1 MPSPIGAED
10 LYRFRWIDHVRLSR
24 DGERVAY
31 RLGWADAITR
41 QNRSRIVVRR
51 LLDQEPAEP
60 TAAAFRDHSPE
71 WSPDGRRIAFISK
84 VGAADQLFVQD
95 LVSGGEIRQLSN
107 LPEGAAGPAWSPD
120 GSKIAFTGAVLS
132 DPDGVVDDPRP
143 PDSRDQVRRAPVARV
158 ARRLD
163 YKHDGLGYVD
173 GRYVHLF
180 FVPVAGGSVTQ
191 LTAGAWDV
199 TGFDWSQDSTRL
211 VVSGNSDPGAD
222 LQRELN
228 LYLVDLSGGRHRLGG
243 GFSLSSPAWSPRG
256 DLIAFLAPNGLDAGL
271 LERLWVV
278 PLTGEGPRCL
288 TANFDQAVNDTVIT
302 DMRAGHG
309 TRMCWSA
316 QGDRIYFCASGPGV
330 TGVYSADLEG
340 NVRQEIGGQRRVFD
354 FDIASGVI
362 AFAASDASNPGELHM
377 LTEGAE
383 ARLTDLN
390 PWLRDRYVAQ
400 PERQQFTA
408 PDGWMIEGWLLKPQN
423 LDTGKLHPLVLEV
436 HGGPHGEYGWAFFH
450 ELQILAGM
458 GYVVLY
464 VNPRGSDGYGERF
477 RREVVRDWGG
487 KDFADLMSALDQVME
502 RTGYIDTNRLGIAGG
517 SYGGYMTN
525 WAIGQTDRF
534 SAAVSMRSISNLVSE
549 YSQHDIVLWG
559 VLELG
564 SPPWPDLDELWKRS
578 PIRYVQNIKT
588 PLLLTCGEM
597 DLRCAIS
604 QSEEM
609 FGAMRLLG
617 KTVEL
622 VRFPEE
628 SHDLSRNG
636 RPDRRV
642 ERLRRITGW
651 FERFLGTAAL
661 DRHREEA
668 TQVLPVLVSPT
679 RELVAEPVSAAVSD
693 TVVLEALPSAD
704 AVAEP
709 EVVDTQVLETQV
721 LAEPVAEIAV
731 PVITE
736 PDALPDLPEPEALLD
751 VPEPEPVAAS
761 MIESEPLAVSTEP
774 EAVIET
780 GTESEP
786 ADTLVSEPAA
796 WTEPE
801 AVVETGTESEMADTL
816 ASEPAASTEPEPVIE
831 SGAESEL
838 ADTVASEPGASTEPE
853 PVIETGTESE
863 GGAELAPAVA
873 AEALPAPEP
882 EPAPKIGEQRSDE
895 IYATVPDTLV
905 DSAPVEP
912 EVEAMRGH
920 VESQPEPPPT
930 LGSQKPE
937 EPVIDEPEAPSWP
950 QPEPEP
956 EPVIAVAEPPA
967 EPEPEPAMAVEEPP
981 AEPESVTSEAQAEPE
996 LQPEP
1001 VAQSTES
1008 QAAGQAAPEATAQP
1022 SNPDSVKATMLRWP
1036 GSTSPGIASPGNGAP
1051 SPQAETFEEATSLIP
1066 VWQQKDA
1073 PAESKRTV
1081 SLQALPTEEVA
1092 AGSGYAA
1099 LLTFESGPFAGRI
1112 VALPNHMVTIGRAP
1126 DNDVVVGDPA
1136 TSGRHGRIE
1145 TRGGS
1150 FWIGDLGS
1158 TNGTLVNGEPVIEKQ
1173 LSDGDLIAI
1182 GQNTIRFTLES

>member
-1 MPSPIGAED
+1 MPGPIGAED

-31 RLGWADAITR
+31 RLGWADATSR

-51 LLDQEPAEP
+51 LLDQESVEP
-60 TAAAFRDHSPE
+60 TAAALKDHSPE
-71 WSPDGRRIAFISK
+71 WSPDGRRIAFIGK

-95 LVSGGEIRQLSN
+95 VVSGGEIRQLSS
-107 LPEGAAGPAWSPD
+107 LPEGAAEPVWSPD
-120 GSKIAFTGAVLS
+120 GSRIAFVATVLS

-143 PDSRDQVRRAPVARV
+143 PDSREHIRRAPVARV

-163 YKHDGLGYVD
+163 YKHDGQGYVD
-173 GRYVHLF
+173 GRYQHLF
-180 FVPVAGGSVTQ
+180 VVPSAGGSVTQ
-191 LTAGAWDV
+191 LTSGAWDV
-199 TGFDWSQDSTRL
+199 TGFDWSPDSTRL
-211 VVSGNSDPGAD
+211 VVSGNSEPGAD
-222 LQRELN
+222 LQRDLN
-228 LYLVDLSGGRHRLGG
+228 LYLVDLAGARHRLGG
-243 GFSLSSPAWSPRG
+243 GFTLSSPAWSPRG
-256 DLIAFLAPNGLDAGL
+256 DLIAFLAPNGMDAGL

-288 TANFDQAVNDTVIT
+288 TANFDQAVSDTVIT

-316 QGDRIYFCASGPGV
+316 QGDRIFFCASGPGV
-330 TGVYSADLEG
+330 TAVYSADLEG
-340 NVRQEIGGQRRVFD
+340 DVRQEVGGQRRVYD
-354 FDIASGVI
+354 FDVASGVI
-362 AFAASDASNPGELHM
+362 AFAASDVNNPGELHM

-390 PWLRDRYVAQ
+390 PWLRDRYIAQ
-400 PERQQFTA
+400 PERHQFTA

-423 LDTGKLHPLVLEV
+423 LDTNKLNPLVLEV

-487 KDFADLMSALDQVME
+487 KDFADLMSALDQIIE
-502 RTGYIDTNRLGIAGG
+502 STGYIDTNRLGIAGG

-559 VLELG
+559 MLELG
-564 SPPWPDLDELWKRS
+564 PPPWPNLDELWKRS

-604 QSEEM
+604 QSEEL
-609 FGAMRLLG
+609 FGALRLLG

-642 ERLRRITGW
+642 ERLRRIAGW

-661 DRHREEA
+661 ERHTEEA
-668 TQVLPVLVSPT
+668 TQLLPVPVFAT
-679 RELVAEPVSAAVSD
+679 RELVAEPVSVEPAAATD
-693 TVVLEALPSAD
+693 TIVLERLPLVEP
-704 AVAEP
+704 AVEPEVTDTLVLETLVLAAPVAETAEPIFAEP
-709 EVVDTQVLETQV
+709 E
-721 LAEPVAEIAV
+721 
-731 PVITE
+731 
-736 PDALPDLPEPEALLD
+736 ALPDLPEPEPTDPRELEPAVAETEYEAAAST
-751 VPEPEPVAAS
+751 VPEP
-761 MIESEPLAVSTEP
+761 
-774 EAVIET
+774 
-780 GTESEP
+780 
-786 ADTLVSEPAA
+786 
-796 WTEPE
+796 
-801 AVVETGTESEMADTL
+801 VVETGTEPEL
-816 ASEPAASTEPEPVIE
+816 EPAALAEAEPEAEPAISTVPEPV
-831 SGAESEL
+831 
-838 ADTVASEPGASTEPE
+838 V
-853 PVIETGTESE
+853 ETGTERE
-863 GGAELAPAVA
+863 LEPAAVAETEPELAASTVPEPVVETGTEPELEPAIVAETEPVVTPAPDAAVA
-873 AEALPAPEP
+873 AAEDRHE
-882 EPAPKIGEQRSDE
+882 D
-895 IYATVPDTLV
+895 IYATVPDTQIETTP
-905 DSAPVEP
+905 D
-912 EVEAMRGH
+912 
-920 VESQPEPPPT
+920 
-930 LGSQKPE
+930 
-937 EPVIDEPEAPSWP
+937 
-950 QPEPEP
+950 
-956 EPVIAVAEPPA
+956 
-967 EPEPEPAMAVEEPP
+967 EPEPAAVAEASSAPESPPEAEPATAVVEPQAESSHAAESAQLAEPVIGEPEPP
-981 AEPESVTSEAQAEPE
+981 SSSVTAETPVQTEPQNEPWAETPGHQA
-996 LQPEP
+996 
-1001 VAQSTES
+1001 VSA
-1008 QAAGQAAPEATAQP
+1008 AAPEAAVEAAPQTVATDP
-1022 SNPDSVKATMLRWP
+1022 VKETMLRWP
-1036 GSTSPGIASPGNGAP
+1036 GSTAPGNG
-1051 SPQAETFEEATSLIP
+1051 SPATQADTFEEATSIIP
-1066 VWQQKDA
+1066 AWQHTDA
-1073 PAESKRTV
+1073 PSDSKRTV
-1081 SLQALPTEEVA
+1081 SLQAMPPEEVV
-1092 AGSGYAA
+1092 AGSGYSA

-1145 TRGGS
+1145 MRGGS

-1182 GQNTIRFTLES
+1182 GQNSIRFTLES